1 MIRELVEEQMK
12 YRLFYIE
19 SICDDQSLIEAN
31 IRVLLF
37 VHLIT
42 IRVYILRL
50 RLGIQDCGVDK

>member
-42 IRVYILRL
+42 IRVYS
-50 RLGIQDCGVDK
+50 